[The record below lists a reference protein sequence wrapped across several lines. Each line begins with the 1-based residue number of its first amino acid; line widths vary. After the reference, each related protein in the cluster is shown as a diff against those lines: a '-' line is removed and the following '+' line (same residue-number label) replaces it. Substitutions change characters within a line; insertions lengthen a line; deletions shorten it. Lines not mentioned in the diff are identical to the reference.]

1 MVRSDD
7 DMGMPCARTRPRWFA
22 RLYKTALRARIL
34 VRIEFRKEN
43 VDLEKPGR
51 QGRRWRPARKRVLR
65 TDRDVRDQDRSGV
78 AIPPEGIWPIVQ
90 ATPREHEI
98 DK

>member
-1 MVRSDD
+1 MTTWVCRVDER
-7 DMGMPCARTRPRWFA
+7 GLAGLRGFIRPHFGA
-22 RLYKTALRARIL
+22 VIL
-34 VRIEFRKEN
+34 VHIESEKEN

-51 QGRRWRPARKRVLR
+51 RGRRWRPVRKRVLR

>member
-1 MVRSDD
+1 MTTWVGRAHER
-7 DMGMPCARTRPRWFA
+7 GLAGLRGFIRPRFGA
-22 RLYKTALRARIL
+22 VIL
-34 VRIEFRKEN
+34 VHIESEKEN

-51 QGRRWRPARKRVLR
+51 RGWRWRPVRKRVLR